1 MGLMEEGVEEGEEE
15 REEEWEKVDKLENNR
30 VGWTEQRFSG
40 CSNCLEAKSSSS
52 SSCCSENSLE
62 TWASVSLW
70 LQD

>member
-1 MGLMEEGVEEGEEE
+1 MEEGVEEGEEE

-40 CSNCLEAKSSSS
+40 CWNCSEAKSSSS
-52 SSCCSENSLE
+52 SSCCLENSLE